1 MRRAAV
7 SFAVALVTLSL
18 SAALAAPQE
27 KRARGKVT
35 AITATAITI
44 DVDGKPTTFGIDTA
58 TTKFI
63 ARGGTTKTKEAER
76 TGIKPTLGDTVK
88 IGDNVEITYLES
100 GGRMLASQVRV
111 GVPSGGAMLG
121 EGQAS
126 MTIEGVVS
134 EVSGANLGITPA
146 KGEPVTFM
154 VDAKTRVIGQGLGTM
169 AKEKETLGAK
179 VTLSEAVAVGDTVR
193 VTYTLS
199 EGMKHATA
207 VRVVQKKT

>member
-7 SFAVALVTLSL
+7 SIAVALVTLSL

-44 DVDGKPTTFGIDTA
+44 DVDGKPTAFGIDTA
-58 TTKFI
+58 STKFI
-63 ARGGTTKTKEAER
+63 ARGGTTKTKAAER

-88 IGDNVEITYLES
+88 IGDNVEITYQES
-100 GGRMLASQVRV
+100 GGRMLATQVRV
-111 GVPSGGAMLG
+111 GVASEAGMLG
-121 EGQAS
+121 EGQA
-126 MTIEGVVS
+126 TIEGVVS
-134 EVSGANLGITPA
+134 EVSGATLGIRRA

-154 VDAKTRVIGQGLGTM
+154 VDAKTRIIGQGLGTM
-169 AKEKETLGAK
+169 AKEKQAAGAKLTLGD
-179 VTLSEAVAVGDTVR
+179 AVAVGDTVQ

-199 EGMKHATA
+199 GDMKHATA
-207 VRVVQKKT
+207 VRVVRKKA

>member
-7 SFAVALVTLSL
+7 AFAVALVTLSL
-18 SAALAAPQE
+18 SAALAAPQDR
-27 KRARGKVT
+27 RARGKVT

-44 DVDGKPTTFGIDTA
+44 DVDGKPMTFGLDTA
-58 TTKFI
+58 STKFI

-88 IGDNVEITYLES
+88 IGDNVEITYQES
-100 GGRMLASQVRV
+100 GGRMLATQVRV
-111 GVPSGGAMLG
+111 GVASGVGMPGL
-121 EGQAS
+121 GQAAR
-126 MTIEGVVS
+126 TLEGIVS
-134 EVSGANLGITPA
+134 EVSGATLGITPA

-169 AKEKETLGAK
+169 AKEKETVGAK
-179 VTLSEAVAVGDTVR
+179 VTLGDAVAVGDTVR

-199 EGMKHATA
+199 GDMKHATA
-207 VRVVQKKT
+207 VRVVKKKT

>member
-7 SFAVALVTLSL
+7 GVAVALVTFSL

-44 DVDGKPTTFGIDTA
+44 DVDGKPTTIGIDTA

-63 ARGGTTKTKEAER
+63 ARGGTTKTKAAER
-76 TGIKPTLGDTVK
+76 TGIKPTLGETVK
-88 IGDNVEITYLES
+88 IGDNVEIRYQEA
-100 GGRMLASQVRV
+100 GGRMLATEVRV
-111 GVPSGGAMLG
+111 GVASGGGMPG
-121 EGQAS
+121 EGQAT

-134 EVSGANLGITPA
+134 EVSGATLGITPA

-169 AKEKETLGAK
+169 AKEKETAGAK
-179 VTLSEAVAVGDTVR
+179 LTLGDAVAVGDTVR

-199 EGMKHATA
+199 GDMKHATA
-207 VRVVQKKT
+207 VRVVKKKT

>member
-63 ARGGTTKTKEAER
+63 ARGGTTKTKAAER

-100 GGRMLASQVRV
+100 GGRMLATQVRV
-111 GVPSGGAMLG
+111 GVAAAAGVSSMGM
-121 EGQAS
+121 QA
-126 MTIEGVVS
+126 TIEGVAS
-134 EVSGANLGITPA
+134 EVSGATLVITRA
-146 KGEPVTFM
+146 KGDPVTFM

-169 AKEKETLGAK
+169 AKEKQTAGAKLTLGD
-179 VTLSEAVAVGDTVR
+179 AVAVGDTIR

-199 EGMKHATA
+199 GDMKHATT
-207 VRVVQKKT
+207 VRVLRKKT